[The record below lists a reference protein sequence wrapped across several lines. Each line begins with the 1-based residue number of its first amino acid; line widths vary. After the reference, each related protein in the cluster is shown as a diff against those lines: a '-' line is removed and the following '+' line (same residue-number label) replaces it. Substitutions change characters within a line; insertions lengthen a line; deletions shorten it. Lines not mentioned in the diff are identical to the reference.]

1 MSRIGLKVS
10 LLLSTVALMWYSA
23 CAVLVEN
30 RYSVFGF
37 DVMQTDSVRQARFWT
52 WFLLSSVA
60 LCSALLG
67 GVSFWLAQRWVGRA
81 KARSESET
89 NSSEA
94 PRKHFNAENL
104 QARID

>member
-10 LLLSTVALMWYSA
+10 VILSGVALMWCSG

-60 LCSALLG
+60 ICSALLG
-67 GVSFWLAQRWVGRA
+67 GVSFWLAQKWVGRG
-81 KARSESET
+81 KAHSESDA
-89 NSSEA
+89 NPIGAS
-94 PRKHFNAENL
+94 RQQAER
-104 QARID
+104 AGKID